1 MKVGHEENYNSMNKI
16 IVGRGGGGGII
27 VYLRTISHELF
38 LLSG

>member
-16 IVGRGGGGGII
+16 IVGEGGII

>member
-16 IVGRGGGGGII
+16 IVGVGWDNSL
-27 VYLRTISHELF
+27 LRTISHELF